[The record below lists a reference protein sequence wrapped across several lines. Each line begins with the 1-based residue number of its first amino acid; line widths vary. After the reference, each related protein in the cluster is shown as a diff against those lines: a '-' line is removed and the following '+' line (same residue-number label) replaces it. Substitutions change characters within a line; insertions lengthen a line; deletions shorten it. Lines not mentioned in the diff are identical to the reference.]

1 MAAVR
6 HLEFSKFRVYV
17 CHVISMAMLFFFL
30 LPRAKFEMDGW
41 MDGWIPLKSDNQL
54 LSYDQKRFL
63 KLQPFAIFNF

>member
-41 MDGWIPLKSDNQL
+41 MDGWMDSTEIGQSAAEL
-54 LSYDQKRFL
+54 
-63 KLQPFAIFNF
+63 